1 VKTPIPKLR
10 PLVRYAFDHALDQWP
25 PNPMMKRISRSTA
38 TTYRRL
44 LIGRLRREIDLAA
57 LVSEDQ

>member
-1 VKTPIPKLR
+1 
-10 PLVRYAFDHALDQWP
+10 
-25 PNPMMKRISRSTA
+25 MMKRISRSTA